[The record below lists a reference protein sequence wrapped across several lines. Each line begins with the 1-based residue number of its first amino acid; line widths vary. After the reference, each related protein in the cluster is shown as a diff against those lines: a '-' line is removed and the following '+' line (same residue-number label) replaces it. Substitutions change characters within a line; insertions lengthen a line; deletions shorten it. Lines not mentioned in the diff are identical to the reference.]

1 MVKFYNNI
9 FMRWIFMEII
19 KELQDYRY
27 LNWSKTRHSSGTA
40 GTLLKAEEI
49 GPEGKIYYKLSRFD
63 SQNGIIGHEAVNEL
77 IVDRLLTA
85 LDIPHLSYD
94 LIRAQIV
101 INNQEFETYINKSY
115 DYKIKGEK
123 KTAFESFYL
132 VNKYSNETAFE
143 FANRY
148 GWKDYI
154 YQMFIVDYLILNRDR
169 HGANIEVLKNKN
181 SVRLAPLFDHGLS
194 LLFDVTNPDA
204 LNKNDLLED
213 KKVMDFIGKGSTLE
227 NLASIPKEYLIP
239 LPSNKKAIINGL
251 FEGLDDVL
259 TEAYIEKI
267 AEMISERWAF
277 YEVFRNKK

>member
-1 MVKFYNNI
+1 
-9 FMRWIFMEII
+9 MEII

-49 GPEGKIYYKLSRFD
+49 GTEGKIYYKLSRFD

-85 LDIPHLSYD
+85 LEIPHLSYD

-101 INNQEFETYINKSY
+101 INNQEFETYINRSF

-132 VNKYSNETAFE
+132 VNKYSTETPFE
-143 FANRY
+143 FADRY
-148 GWKDYI
+148 GWKEYI
-154 YQMFIVDYLILNRDR
+154 YQMFVVDYLILNRDR

-181 SVRLAPLFDHGLS
+181 GVRLAPLFDHGLS
-194 LLFDVTNPDA
+194 LLFDVTNPDN

-213 KKVMDFIGKGSTLE
+213 KKVMDFVGKGSTLE

-239 LPSNKKAIINGL
+239 LPSNKKAIIDGL

-267 AEMISERWAF
+267 SEMISERWAF